1 MTYDLYSM
9 TFYNTWIWLV
19 DPVWNN
25 AVSYTERMALGS
37 QGKLYIPALREWTL
51 KDLSLWENIVFEE
64 VDHANTLTSCTW
76 LSSLLKLQA
85 LWKTIYITDN
95 HNHALYFW
103 YDALS
108 HGLISPGATLLHVDQ
123 HADMNE
129 PISYY
134 NSESKLWPLTYDLQS
149 VATYVN
155 TQTQIASF
163 IQPALHAGL
172 VKESVQIRSES
183 KLQEITEDIK
193 LKTKNQKDIV
203 DFESW
208 VLSYIVDIDLDFFAH
223 ETDVH
228 SKIVLLQKLITS
240 ASVVTIATSPF
251 FLDQKYALELIHML
265 LDEIDK

>member
-1 MTYDLYSM
+1 MN
-9 TFYNTWIWLV
+9 FYREPVRLS

-25 AVSYTERMALGS
+25 ALSHAKRMALGS
-37 QGKLYIPALREWTL
+37 QGKLYIPALREGTL

-64 VDHANTLTSCTW
+64 VDHDNRLTSCRW

-103 YDALS
+103 YEALS

-129 PISYY
+129 PTSYI
-134 NSESKLWPLTYDLQS
+134 NSQLTEHSSQLLWNI
-149 VATYVN
+149 AEYVN

-163 IQPALHAGL
+163 IQPALHSGL
-172 VKESVQIRSES
+172 VKECIQIRSEA

-193 LKTKNQKDIV
+193 LKTKNQKDV
-203 DFESW
+203 LGFESG
-208 VLSYIVDIDLDFFAH
+208 VLNYIVDIDLDFFAH
-223 ETDVH
+223 ETDVR
-228 SKIVLLQKLITS
+228 SKVELLRKLISS

-251 FLDQKYALELIHML
+251 FLDQKYAIQLIHML